1 MKYVDNLW
9 CYLNLTVTASPPSV
23 VSPKASTY
31 SAVRLHLDI
40 HTLEYGLFAMYGAHG
55 YPLATI
61 FADAYA

>member
-1 MKYVDNLW
+1 MVLSESYGDGFSTFG
-9 CYLNLTVTASPPSV
+9 CLTKGVYIFGSDG
-23 VSPKASTY
+23 
-31 SAVRLHLDI
+31 RLHLDI